1 MQTMRTDRRR
11 FLGGLSSLGAYAA
24 LGGCGAAALP
34 SSPDVVVIGAGSAG
48 IAAARTLQ
56 QYGRSVVVL
65 EAMDRIGGRA
75 WTDAETFGV
84 PFDQGCAWLHK
95 ADHNP
100 YTAYAR
106 ANGFTLQAHEYDLE
120 AVWFGKRRATPAEVA
135 QVNATE
141 EAQSDAISAATADIP
156 ASHAVRVTS
165 PVDEAA
171 ADYLGALD
179 MAVDLDEL
187 STHDY
192 ANADDL
198 EPNFLCREGF
208 GSIVARR
215 GRDIPVRLSTPA
227 RRIRWDGPGVR
238 VETDAGV
245 LTAKAAVVTAST
257 GALAAGALR
266 FTPDLPAAKADAIAD
281 TPMGM
286 LMKIPLLLRRGER
299 FGLKPF
305 TDVLVEQ
312 RGRRDLYFL
321 SFPFDTDLMIGF
333 AGGDFGWDLSAAGED
348 AAVDYARQTL
358 GDIFGSNAPK
368 AVARGAMTRWASN
381 PWTRGAYAASTP
393 GRYAA
398 RAELAQPLADRV
410 FFAGEALAGGLIQTC
425 GGAFLS
431 GQAAAQAVHRTI
443 AA

>member
-1 MQTMRTDRRR
+1 MQIDRRR
-11 FLGGLSSLGAYAA
+11 VLGGLSAFGAGGA
-24 LGGCGAAALP
+24 LAGCGAASLP
-34 SSPDVVVIGAGSAG
+34 ANPDVVVIGAGSAG
-48 IAAARTLQ
+48 IAAAKTLQ

-75 WTDAETFGV
+75 WTDTETFGV

-95 ADHNP
+95 ADRNP

-106 ANGFTLQAHEYDLE
+106 ANGFTLQPHEYDLE

-135 QVNATE
+135 LVNAAE
-141 EAQSDAISAATADIP
+141 EAQSVAIGSAAEDVP
-156 ASHAVRVTS
+156 ASLAVRIAS

-198 EPNFLCREGF
+198 EPNLLCREGF

-215 GRDIPVRLSTPA
+215 GRDLPVRLSTPA

-245 LTAKAAVVTAST
+245 LAARAAVVTAST

-266 FTPDLPAAKADAIAD
+266 FTPELPAAKADAIAD

-286 LMKIPLLLRRGER
+286 LMKIPLLIRRGER

-305 TDVLVEQ
+305 TDVLYAQ

-321 SFPFDTDLMIGF
+321 SFPFGTDLMVGF
-333 AGGDFGWDLSAAGED
+333 AGGDFAWELSAAGEA
-348 AAVDYARQTL
+348 AAVDYATQAL
-358 GDIFGSNAPK
+358 GDLFGSDAPK
-368 AVARGAMTRWASN
+368 AVERGSMTRWASN

-398 RAELAQPLADRV
+398 RTELARPLADRV

-431 GQAAAQAVHRTI
+431 GQAAAQAVHRTL

>member
-1 MQTMRTDRRR
+1 MRTSRRE
-11 FLGGLSSLGAYAA
+11 FLWGLSSAGAYGA
-24 LGGCGAAALP
+24 LAGCGAAPLP
-34 SSPDVVVIGAGSAG
+34 SNPDVVVIGAGSAG
-48 IAAARTLQ
+48 IAAAKTLQ
-56 QYGRSVVVL
+56 QFGRSVVVL

-75 WTDAETFGV
+75 WTDSDTFGV

-95 ADHNP
+95 ADTNP
-100 YTAYAR
+100 YADYAR

-120 AVWFGKRRATPAEVA
+120 GVWFGKRRGTPSEVA
-135 QVNATE
+135 RVNAVE
-141 EAQSDAISAATADIP
+141 EAQSEAITAAEGDIA
-156 ASHAVRVTS
+156 ASLAVPVAT

-198 EPNFLCREGF
+198 EPNFLCRQGF

-215 GRDIPVRLSTPA
+215 GQDLPVRLSTPA
-227 RRIRWDGPGVR
+227 RRLRWDGPGVQ
-238 VETDAGV
+238 VETEAGT
-245 LTAKAAVVTAST
+245 LRAKAVIVTAST
-257 GALAAGALR
+257 GALASGALR
-266 FTPDLPAAKADAIAD
+266 FTPDLPTAKADAIAD
-281 TPMGM
+281 VPMGM
-286 LMKIPLLLRRGER
+286 LMKIPLLIRGGER

-305 TDVLVEQ
+305 TDLLVEQ

-321 SFPFDTDLMIGF
+321 SFPFDTNLMVGF
-333 AGGDFGWDLSAAGED
+333 AGGDFGWDLSAAGEG
-348 AAVDYARQTL
+348 AAVDYATQVL
-358 GDIFGSNAPK
+358 GDMFGSDAPK
-368 AVARGAMTRWASN
+368 KVEKGAMTRWASN
-381 PWTRGAYAASTP
+381 PWTRGAYAAASP

-398 RAELAQPLADRV
+398 RAELARPLAERV

-431 GQAAAQAVHRTI
+431 GQATAQAVHRSI